1 MRWNAFDTPV
11 HDSQRVYR
19 QLLAAMAEPG
29 TFAEVEGVPL
39 PPPEAAIGVACW
51 ATLLSLCDL
60 DTRVWVAPELDA
72 AGINEALTF
81 HTGARHTQCP
91 DEADFALVTP
101 ATLAGQGMA
110 EPPAFQEGSDS
121 YPDRSTTLVV
131 VLDRLAS
138 AGSWTLSGPGIPGH
152 RQLNVGPGGEALMT
166 RLAANRTRFPRGL
179 DAILTCGTR
188 LAAVPR
194 STRITRCASEEVDA
208 CMSP

>member
-19 QLLAAMAEPG
+19 QLLSAMAEPG
-29 TFAEVEGVPL
+29 TFAEVGGTPL
-39 PPPEAAIGVACW
+39 PPPEAAIGAACW
-51 ATLLSLCDL
+51 ATLLTLCDL

-72 AGINEALTF
+72 VGIHEALAF
-81 HTGARHTQCP
+81 HTGARLTERP

-101 ATLAGQGMA
+101 ATLAGQGEA
-110 EPPAFQEGSDS
+110 EPPAFQEGSDT

-131 VLDRLAS
+131 VLDRLDT
-138 AGSWTLSGPGIPGH
+138 AGPWTLSGPGIPDR
-152 RQLNVGPGGEALMT
+152 RQLDAGQGGEALMT
-166 RLAANRTRFPRGL
+166 RLAANRARFPRGL
-179 DAILTCGTR
+179 DAILTCGPR

-194 STRITRCASEEVDA
+194 STRITRSAQEEVDA

>member
-1 MRWNAFDTPV
+1 MQWNAFDTPV

-19 QLLAAMAEPG
+19 QLLSAMAEPG
-29 TFAEVEGVPL
+29 TLAEVSGAPL
-39 PPPEAAIGVACW
+39 PPPEAAIGTACW
-51 ATLLSLCDL
+51 ATLLTLCDL

-72 AGINEALTF
+72 AGINEALAF
-81 HTGARHTQCP
+81 HSGARLTERA

-101 ATLAGQGMA
+101 AILAGQGGA

-131 VLDRLAS
+131 VLDCLEA
-138 AGSWTLSGPGIPGH
+138 AGPWRLSGPGIPGR
-152 RQLNVGPGGEALMT
+152 RQLDVGQGGGALMT
-166 RLAANRTRFPRGL
+166 RLTANRARFPRGL
-179 DAILTCGTR
+179 DAILTCGSR

-194 STRITRCASEEVDA
+194 STRITRSVAEEVDA